1 MWSDIMH
8 KIKCRYSGQPAPVI
22 ILFICSRHY
31 WVCIMVGP
39 CKRPHVDCP
48 GNPRHSVLLEQ
59 LWSVCMQLRPA
70 QVGQHLCWSSVGRTA
85 ALHREAQA
93 CSPAGVPAIRA
104 SCRWVWRLQ
113 PLWYCSEVLCDSV
126 LGLGTVWNGGGMLL
140 SCWTTW
146 GLEVCSGSLRGLF
159 MGWTELALKDS
170 VDSVRMLLAL
180 IHVWKM
186 RVRLDSWGG
195 VFRPLQYLKITSY
208 ILSTLNKTWCYCIRG
223 KGLQ

>member
-1 MWSDIMH
+1 
-8 KIKCRYSGQPAPVI
+8 
-22 ILFICSRHY
+22 
-31 WVCIMVGP
+31 
-39 CKRPHVDCP
+39 
-48 GNPRHSVLLEQ
+48 
-59 LWSVCMQLRPA
+59 
-70 QVGQHLCWSSVGRTA
+70 
-85 ALHREAQA
+85 
-93 CSPAGVPAIRA
+93 
-104 SCRWVWRLQ
+104 
-113 PLWYCSEVLCDSV
+113 
-126 LGLGTVWNGGGMLL
+126 
-140 SCWTTW
+140 
-146 GLEVCSGSLRGLF
+146 

>member
-1 MWSDIMH
+1 MH
-8 KIKCRYSGQPAPVI
+8 KIKCRYRGQPAPVI

-93 CSPAGVPAIRA
+93 CSPAGI
-104 SCRWVWRLQ
+104 
-113 PLWYCSEVLCDSV
+113 
-126 LGLGTVWNGGGMLL
+126 LL
-140 SCWTTW
+140 SGPAVGGCDGCSRSDTAPRCFVTQCW
-146 GLEVCSGSLRGLF
+146 
-159 MGWTELALKDS
+159 GWEQCEM
-170 VDSVRMLLAL
+170 V
-180 IHVWKM
+180 
-186 RVRLDSWGG
+186 GG
-195 VFRPLQYLKITSY
+195 
-208 ILSTLNKTWCYCIRG
+208 CC
-223 KGLQ
+223 